1 MVTAGKVIGLAEGQ
15 VTISAS
21 INGITAEKTV
31 TVVNADGI
39 VSISISGYDGN
50 PMVPSQYCSLV
61 VNAVKGSGEQIAITD
76 NVTWDYDDT
85 VLSIDG
91 HGLMNALAVSAGP
104 VTVTAQ
110 YTDPATG
117 DNLEDTIT
125 VEVIE
130 DYVTAINI
138 TGNIPEMVVDTTS
151 TLHTCTVTV
160 EAIWYSGKDNT
171 IIPSANLVWND
182 QPTGYI
188 SITASGDNET
198 TFEAINADPEGNDVD
213 VTATYHDTVSG
224 EDLTCTVPVTVLP
237 ENP

>member
-1 MVTAGKVIGLAEGQ
+1 MKLTEMPSLTFARADPEELDAEVCATVAEILGRTPARADPLRLFLRGVENVILQTRLLIDECAKQNLLA
-15 VTISAS
+15 
-21 INGITAEKTV
+21 
-31 TVVNADGI
+31 
-39 VSISISGYDGN
+39 Y
-50 PMVPSQYCSLV
+50 
-61 VNAVKGSGEQIAITD
+61 
-76 NVTWDYDDT
+76 
-85 VLSIDG
+85 
-91 HGLMNALAVSAGP
+91 
-104 VTVTAQ
+104 
-110 YTDPATG
+110 ATG

-130 DYVTAINI
+130 DYVTALTI

-171 IIPSANLVWND
+171 IIPSANLLWDD

-224 EDLTCTVPVTVLP
+224 EDLTCTVYVTVLS